1 MMFKTLQSR
10 AILLVSAFFLLLIS
24 LTLWVVMSFVA
35 PPLLKDEYRRVH
47 LQIGEQAA
55 AISQMM
61 SRVQAQQRGLTE
73 TVAQLDSAD
82 IDRLLPALVN
92 QYGDRNLFGGGV
104 WPLPGKREPGLA
116 KFSTFFAR
124 DDQHQLRLNT
134 TWNTPEAP
142 EYWQQPWFKAGLKAE
157 KGQCAWAAAYV
168 DAASPQPRTNCAMPI
183 WRNGELWGVATL
195 DVTLGFFGQLARKIA
210 EPLEGGVLIVEA
222 NGNIVG
228 YSRTTENAPLL
239 KNIREL
245 PGHEITIL
253 QEMLTQAHRGAQ
265 ERTYRADD
273 GEHTIFVYP
282 IAGSPWFV
290 ATDTR
295 TSLLSK
301 QTDNILWRL
310 GAVQIPLLLLLAAVL
325 LLTVRLVMG
334 NLRTVSDRLA
344 TLSAGG
350 ADLTQ
355 RLPESRSQELNAIAQ
370 NVNAFMAYL
379 QGLLQQV
386 RTSTRTIAEASHQ
399 IADGNHSLSSRTE
412 EQSASLTQT
421 AASMEQIAGIVA
433 NNADNAEHAD
443 KLATEAAAVA
453 GRGAELMRAA
463 VEKMGHIESSSRR
476 VTDIVG
482 VIDGIAYQT
491 NILALNAAVEAARA
505 GEQGRGFAVVATE
518 VRNLA
523 LRSSS
528 SAKEIRTLINDA
540 VTGIQ
545 EGSTL
550 VQDAGETMNALVTSV
565 HEVSTLME
573 EVKTASREQ
582 SVGIEQVN
590 VAVCQLEGATQQNA
604 ALVAEVSMAAKAM
617 EEQSVELYSV
627 VQRFKV

>member
-1 MMFKTLQSR
+1 MFKTLQSR
-10 AILLVSAFFLLLIS
+10 ALLLVSAFFLLLIS

-55 AISQMM
+55 AISQLM

-92 QYGDRNLFGGGV
+92 QYGDPSLFGGGV
-104 WPLPGKREPGLA
+104 WPLPEKREPGLA

-124 DDQHQLRLNT
+124 DDRHQLRLNT

-142 EYWQQPWFKAGLKAE
+142 EYWQQPWFKAGLNAK

-195 DVTLGFFGQLARKIA
+195 DVTLGFFSQLARKIA

-228 YSRTTENAPLL
+228 YSRTTENSPVL
-239 KNIREL
+239 KNISEL
-245 PGHEITIL
+245 PGHEIAIL
-253 QEMLTQAHRGAQ
+253 QEMLTQADRGTQ
-265 ERTYRADD
+265 ERTYHADD

-295 TSLLSK
+295 TSLLSQ
-301 QTDNILWRL
+301 QTHNILWRL
-310 GAVQIPLLLLLAAVL
+310 GAVQIPLMLLLAAVL

-350 ADLTQ
+350 ADLTR
-355 RLPESRSQELNAIAQ
+355 RLPESRSQELNAIAL
-370 NVNAFMAYL
+370 NVNAFMTYL

-421 AASMEQIAGIVA
+421 AASMEEIAGIVA

-443 KLATEAAAVA
+443 RLATEAAAVA
-453 GRGAELMRAA
+453 GRGAALMRAA

-565 HEVSTLME
+565 NEVSTLME

-617 EEQSVELYSV
+617 EEQSVELESV